1 MRLLNTQ
8 TLGFQQ
14 FYDTELPKY
23 IILSHRWGTDEATY
37 QNFADQRYQD
47 SAGYAKV
54 INFCRFARER
64 GYQWVWI
71 DTCCIDKTSS
81 AELTESINS
90 MWNYYCEATECIA
103 YLSDVQQGNLD
114 WTLIRNRT
122 ADSTSEF
129 HQSALLVFGASK
141 WFTRGWTLQ
150 ELLAPRI
157 LSFCSSDWKILGTK
171 KDLQKAISIIT
182 GIRHMY
188 LQPSGPEAI
197 RGASIAE
204 IMSWASARVT
214 QRTEDIAYCLLGLF
228 GVNMPL
234 LYGERHKAFLRLQL
248 EIIKKTDDQSIFAWA
263 DEKESSGMLASS
275 PEAFRCSS
283 DFIGFGKLDD
293 RTPPYQMTNK
303 GLEINFR
310 RTPSLDSRRGPCAAC
325 GRHRRMADA
334 TSIIAYGAEDARGPG
349 DGLNARY
356 RDPEALIAQ
365 NCRAVLLACGRI
377 DAVDTKSE
385 PSFKVV
391 SVTLHKLGL
400 IWQRANCERLE
411 LIDVNSDDRTSNGDR
426 LLHRYKLSRYYI
438 PQVNL

>member
-122 ADSTSEF
+122 ADSTSEL

-248 EIIKKTDDQSIFAWA
+248 
-263 DEKESSGMLASS
+263 
-275 PEAFRCSS
+275 
-283 DFIGFGKLDD
+283 
-293 RTPPYQMTNK
+293 N
-303 GLEINFR
+303 R
-310 RTPSLDSRRGPCAAC
+310 RSVHLCM
-325 GRHRRMADA
+325 GR
-334 TSIIAYGAEDARGPG
+334 
-349 DGLNARY
+349 
-356 RDPEALIAQ
+356 
-365 NCRAVLLACGRI
+365 
-377 DAVDTKSE
+377 
-385 PSFKVV
+385 
-391 SVTLHKLGL
+391 
-400 IWQRANCERLE
+400 
-411 LIDVNSDDRTSNGDR
+411 
-426 LLHRYKLSRYYI
+426 
-438 PQVNL
+438 